1 MPLDE
6 TDERGPDALWAM
18 GPPQPLPPAPRP
30 VVEQPAPAPWTMGD
44 DAAPAGPALP
54 RAAGPPASPFT
65 SPARQFN
72 ATMPLPPVAS
82 PRREKRSI
90 GRIVGAVI
98 AAVVVAAVAVAVVAV
113 WRADDLTSDTPATDE
128 LPRFDGPRPIYG
140 TATVDITLE
149 GLAEAFRMT
158 MVSDSTNSVL
168 YAAYVPE
175 SPTYAGYQM
184 LANDAA
190 TFAMAP
196 GDSTWTLVENG
207 DELAFGPLKP
217 VIGVTTFADWIPEVV
232 RSYTSVAS
240 DSTELLDGRSV
251 RRLELIVSSAKL
263 RTDHPAE
270 YAGWIGSDPEFGP
283 DSPPL
288 SRLVLSVDDQG
299 IVRKMETWANVGDT
313 ARLTIALTSYV
324 DEAFAPEFPT
334 TYIDET
340 NGGVLVGG

>member
-1 MPLDE
+1 MP
-6 TDERGPDALWAM
+6 AAS
-18 GPPQPLPPAPRP
+18 PPAASP
-30 VVEQPAPAPWTMGD
+30 PAAPSIAERPAPWTLGD
-44 DAAPAGPALP
+44 DNAGPGPALP
-54 RAAGPPASPFT
+54 RAGGPPATPFS

-72 ATMPLPPVAS
+72 AIMPLPPVA
-82 PRREKRSI
+82 PARRRKWSL
-90 GRIVGAVI
+90 GRIVGL
-98 AAVVVAAVAVAVVAV
+98 VVAAVIVVAVAVGVVAV
-113 WRADDLTSDTPATDE
+113 WRNDSLHTDGSTTAE
-128 LPRFDGPRPIYG
+128 LPRFPGPRPVYG
-140 TATVDITLE
+140 TATVDITIE
-149 GLAEAFRMT
+149 GVAEPFRMT
-158 MVSDSTNSVL
+158 MVSDSTNTVL

-184 LANDAA
+184 LANDGA

-196 GDSTWTLVENG
+196 GDTTWTLVENG
-207 DELAFGPLKP
+207 DEVTFGTIKP
-217 VIGVTTFADWIPEVV
+217 GIGVKTFDDWIPELL

-251 RRLELIVSSAKL
+251 RRLELIVSSAKF

-288 SRLVLSVDDQG
+288 SRLVLSVDEQG
-299 IVRKMETWANVGDT
+299 IVRKMETWANVDDT

-334 TYIDET
+334 TYIDAT